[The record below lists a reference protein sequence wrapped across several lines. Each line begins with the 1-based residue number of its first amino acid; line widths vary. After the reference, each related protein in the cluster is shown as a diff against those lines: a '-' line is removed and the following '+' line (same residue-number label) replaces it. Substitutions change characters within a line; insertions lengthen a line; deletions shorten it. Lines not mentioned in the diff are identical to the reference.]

1 MKQTKPEGRRKGEAG
16 FSLAEL
22 IVAMCVT
29 LIIMAAATSLLSQS
43 FHIQGRENRRTA
55 ALADTQRA
63 LNTVTRE
70 VSNAG
75 YNLKSNGILADESGE
90 ESITV
95 LSDYDRDDAWD
106 KDEVVSFQ
114 LRDNPDTGAKSLV
127 RFGLAAEGATE
138 TTGTVLAEY
147 VDTFKVR
154 YFPEKVDY
162 ETGGCELGDD
172 VLAQATTADKAQYV
186 IFIVCATLP
195 EVGAKGAAGYQPESR
210 VQLVSDATLRNSLNL
225 SNTALPK
232 Y

>member
-1 MKQTKPEGRRKGEAG
+1 MKQTKPLGRRKGEAG

-22 IVAMCVT
+22 IVDLCVT

-63 LNTVTRE
+63 LNTITRE

-90 ESITV
+90 ESLTV
-95 LSDYDRDDAWD
+95 LSDFDRDDVWD
-106 KDEVVSFQ
+106 DDESS
-114 LRDNPDTGAKSLV
+114 PSSC
-127 RFGLAAEGATE
+127 ATTE
-138 TTGTVLAEY
+138 HRHQVARPLHPRGGRRHPRRPPVLAEY
-147 VDTFKVR
+147 VDTFKCA
-154 YFPEKVDY
+154 YFSEKVDY

-172 VLAQATTADKAQYV
+172 VLAKATTADKAQYV
-186 IFIVCATLP
+186 VFIVCATLP
-195 EVGAKGAAGYQPESR
+195 EMGAKGAAGYQPESR
-210 VQLVSDATLRNSLNL
+210 VQLVSDTTLRNSLNL
-225 SNTALPK
+225 SNSALPK